1 MKTLL
6 PDALI
11 LLGAVLLPAAVWL
24 VHVPA
29 AIAVL
34 GLECLFLGRLL
45 AGAGSGR
52 R

>member
-1 MKTLL
+1 MKSLL

-11 LLGAVLLPAAVWL
+11 LLGAAILPIAVWL

-29 AIAVL
+29 ALAVL
-34 GLECLFLGRLL
+34 GLECLYFGRLL
-45 AGAGSGR
+45 AGSGR